1 MQAWDYT
8 ITVPN
13 EPGTLAR
20 IGEEFGRA
28 KINIWGLVAVSHKGH
43 DFVHVLVED
52 PKHAEKVFSTLGYKV
67 ENHHE
72 VWVGEIEDRPGML
85 GEYCRRIADAGI
97 NLTTCYL
104 ATNNRM
110 VMGADDLPALR
121 RAWEGKVTA
130 GAR

>member
-13 EPGTLAR
+13 EPGILGR

-28 KINIWGLVAVSHKGH
+28 KINILGLAAFTHKGH
-43 DFVHVLVED
+43 EFVHVLVED
-52 PKHAEKVFSTLGYKV
+52 RTPAQKVFSTLGYKV
-67 ENHHE
+67 EHEQE
-72 VWVGEIEDRPGML
+72 VWLGEIEDRPGML
-85 GEYCRRIADAGI
+85 GEYGRRLADAGI

-104 ATNNRM
+104 ATNNR
-110 VMGADDLPALR
+110 VVLGSDDLNALR

-130 GAR
+130 GSR